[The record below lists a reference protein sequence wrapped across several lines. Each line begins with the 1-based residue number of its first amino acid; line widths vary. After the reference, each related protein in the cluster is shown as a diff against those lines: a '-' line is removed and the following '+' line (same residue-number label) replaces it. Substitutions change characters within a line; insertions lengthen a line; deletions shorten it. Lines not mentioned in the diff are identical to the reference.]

1 MKFGKV
7 MLLSE
12 ATMHCGRKNILNP
25 YSRKAALRDRSS
37 LTAVLHTS
45 IILILCR
52 LSARAA
58 IAPPHGKLYLS
69 SKRRLVPKAF
79 QADWTCDQNLFWLG
93 KYHRYPVVAP
103 IDGSESGSTNSLN
116 Q

>member
-1 MKFGKV
+1 MNFREV
-7 MLLSE
+7 MLLIE
-12 ATMHCGRKNILNP
+12 ATIHCGRKDILKP
-25 YSRKAALRDRSS
+25 HSRKAELSDRSS
-37 LTAVLHTS
+37 LRAVLHTS
-45 IILILCR
+45 VILILSR
-52 LSARAA
+52 TSARAA
-58 IAPPHGKLYLS
+58 IAPPQGKLYLS